1 MAFEYLMACYL
12 LAGQLDKIAAH
23 MERLSD
29 LGYHEVPTLYAEA
42 MLIYHGSR
50 RQQLDLKRLN
60 ISPET
65 IKRYERFVQL
75 DASLRGPNRQAVLR
89 RLLREFGTSYFFYYR
104 FTVAS
109 QAPRSTPR
117 P

>member
-1 MAFEYLMACYL
+1 M
-12 LAGQLDKIAAH
+12 
-23 MERLSD
+23 SS
-29 LGYHEVPTLYAEA
+29 VPSEA

-50 RQQLDLKRLN
+50 RQQLDLKKLN
-60 ISPET
+60 ISPQT

-75 DASLRGPNRQAVLR
+75 DNSMRGPNRQAVLR
-89 RLLREFGTSYFFYYR
+89 RLLREFGASYFFYYR
-104 FTVAS
+104 FTVAG